1 VLLVCAHESDLWGD
15 TGLDVWVLELE
26 EESILARYWV
36 ADLGNAIARAADL
49 ERVPLDLHAGEQAL
63 LAVII
68 LLTLPLLLG
77 STSGQVGL
85 VLPALCVREIGAVV
99 LVDGETQT
107 ALEAADV
114 VLEEVRVLVE
124 VDRLERELAET
135 LSAVGICGRG

>member
-1 VLLVCAHESDLWGD
+1 
-15 TGLDVWVLELE
+15 
-26 EESILARYWV
+26 
-36 ADLGNAIARAADL
+36 
-49 ERVPLDLHAGEQAL
+49 
-63 LAVII
+63 
-68 LLTLPLLLG
+68 
-77 STSGQVGL
+77 
-85 VLPALCVREIGAVV
+85 VREIRAVV